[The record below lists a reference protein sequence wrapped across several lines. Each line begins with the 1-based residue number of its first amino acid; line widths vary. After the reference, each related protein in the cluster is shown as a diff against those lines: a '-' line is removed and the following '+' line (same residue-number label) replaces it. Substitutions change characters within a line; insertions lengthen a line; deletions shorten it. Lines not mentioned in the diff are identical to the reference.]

1 MGISLA
7 KITDFFGL
15 ADDDM
20 YEEVAA
26 PAPKKQV
33 SRPQSAPKKERV
45 TPRSTYQ
52 KQERPKE
59 RTQPKERVPQKVQEK
74 IQPAVETQTNRRAEA
89 VMKKAESMPKKSEKV
104 VSMPNNNSRAQR
116 LAPRAEDKRKDRIS
130 VVEPKAYNEAMTIAK
145 RVGQGEVVLINFQ
158 SLDEMKARR
167 VVDFLTGAVFMID
180 GDIKR
185 VGNEMFLCTP
195 TNVEVTNST
204 LSTMVDDDIYGL
216 EM

>member
-20 YEEVAA
+20 YEAA
-26 PAPKKQV
+26 TPAPQKQV
-33 SRPQSAPKKERV
+33 SRPQKSVPKKERV
-45 TPRSTYQ
+45 LKERSTYQ
-52 KQERPKE
+52 KQERPV
-59 RTQPKERVPQKVQEK
+59 KERV
-74 IQPAVETQTNRRAEA
+74 QPVAEPTVNRRAES
-89 VMKKAESMPKKSEKV
+89 VVKKAESAPKINEKI
-104 VSMPNNNSRAQR
+104 VSMPNNSSRTQR
-116 LAPRAEDKRKDRIS
+116 LAPKMEEKRKDRIS
-130 VVEPKAYNEAMTIAK
+130 VVEPRAYNEAMTIAK

-167 VVDFLTGAVFMID
+167 VVDFLTGVVFMID

-195 TNVEVTNST
+195 TNVEITNSA
-204 LSTMVDDDIYGL
+204 LSSMVDDDIYGL

>member
-20 YEEVAA
+20 YEAA
-26 PAPKKQV
+26 TPAPKKQV
-33 SRPQSAPKKERV
+33 SRPQKSVPKKERV
-45 TPRSTYQ
+45 LKERSTYQ
-52 KQERPKE
+52 KQERPV
-59 RTQPKERVPQKVQEK
+59 KERV
-74 IQPAVETQTNRRAEA
+74 QPVAEPTVNRRAES
-89 VMKKAESMPKKSEKV
+89 VVKKAESAPKINEKI
-104 VSMPNNNSRAQR
+104 VSMPNNSSRTQR
-116 LAPRAEDKRKDRIS
+116 LAPKMEEKRKDRIS
-130 VVEPKAYNEAMTIAK
+130 VVEPRAYNEAMTIAK

-167 VVDFLTGAVFMID
+167 VVDFLTGVVFMID

-195 TNVEVTNST
+195 TNVEITNSA
-204 LSTMVDDDIYGL
+204 LSSMVDDDIYGL

>member
-20 YEEVAA
+20 YEEVA

-45 TPRSTYQ
+45 TARSTYQ

-59 RTQPKERVPQKVQEK
+59 RVQKKAPERV
-74 IQPAVETQTNRRAEA
+74 QPVVETQTNRRAEA
-89 VMKKAESMPKKSEKV
+89 VMKKAESMPKKNEKV
-104 VSMPNNNSRAQR
+104 VSMLNNTSRAQR
-116 LAPRAEDKRKDRIS
+116 LTPRMEEKKKDRIS
-130 VVEPKAYNEAMTIAK
+130 VVELKAYNEAMTIAK

-195 TNVEVTNST
+195 TNVEITNST
-204 LSTMVDDDIYGL
+204 LSSMVDEDIYGL
-216 EM
+216 GM

>member
-20 YEEVAA
+20 YEEAA
-26 PAPKKQV
+26 TPAPKKQV
-33 SRPQSAPKKERV
+33 SRPVSAPFKKERV
-45 TPRSTYQ
+45 ATRPTYQ
-52 KQERPKE
+52 KQERSPKRQKE
-59 RTQPKERVPQKVQEK
+59 RIQQERVS
-74 IQPAVETQTNRRAEA
+74 QPVAEPQTNRRAETVA
-89 VMKKAESMPKKSEKV
+89 KRAESMAKKSEKV
-104 VSMPNNNSRAQR
+104 VSMPNNNNRAQR
-116 LAPRAEDKRKDRIS
+116 LTPRTEEKRKDRIS
-130 VVEPKAYNEAMTIAK
+130 VVEPRAYNEAMTIAK

-158 SLDEMKARR
+158 SLDEMRARR

-195 TNVEVTNST
+195 TNVEITNST
-204 LSTMVDDDIYGL
+204 LSSMVDEDIYGL

>member
-20 YEEVAA
+20 YEEAA
-26 PAPKKQV
+26 TPAPKKQV
-33 SRPQSAPKKERV
+33 SRPVSAPLKKERV
-45 TPRSTYQ
+45 ETRPTYQ
-52 KQERPKE
+52 KQERSPERQKE
-59 RTQPKERVPQKVQEK
+59 RIQQERVS
-74 IQPAVETQTNRRAEA
+74 QPVAEPQTNRRAETVA
-89 VMKKAESMPKKSEKV
+89 KRAESMAKKSEKV
-104 VSMPNNNSRAQR
+104 VSMPNNNNRAQR
-116 LAPRAEDKRKDRIS
+116 LTPRTEEKRKDRIS
-130 VVEPKAYNEAMTIAK
+130 VVEPRAYNEAMTIAK

-158 SLDEMKARR
+158 SLDEMRARR

-195 TNVEVTNST
+195 TNVEITNST
-204 LSTMVDDDIYGL
+204 LSSMVDEDIYGL

>member
-45 TPRSTYQ
+45 TARSTYQ

-59 RTQPKERVPQKVQEK
+59 RVQQKVQERVQ
-74 IQPAVETQTNRRAEA
+74 QPVVETPMNRRAEA

-116 LAPRAEDKRKDRIS
+116 LAPRMEEKKKDRIS
-130 VVEPKAYNEAMTIAK
+130 VVEPRAYNEAMTIAK

-195 TNVEVTNST
+195 TNVEITNT
-204 LSTMVDDDIYGL
+204 ALSSMVDDDIYGL
-216 EM
+216 GM

>member
-20 YEEVAA
+20 YEAAAA

-45 TPRSTYQ
+45 TARSTYQ

-59 RTQPKERVPQKVQEK
+59 RVQKKAPERV
-74 IQPAVETQTNRRAEA
+74 QPVVETQTNRRAEA
-89 VMKKAESMPKKSEKV
+89 VMKKAESMPKKNEKV
-104 VSMPNNNSRAQR
+104 VSMPNNTSRAQR
-116 LAPRAEDKRKDRIS
+116 LTPRMEEKKKDRIS

-195 TNVEVTNST
+195 TNVEITNST
-204 LSTMVDDDIYGL
+204 LSSMVDEDIYGL
-216 EM
+216 GM

>member
-20 YEEVAA
+20 YEEEAAA

-33 SRPQSAPKKERV
+33 SRPVSAPLKKERV
-45 TPRSTYQ
+45 ATRPTYQ
-52 KQERPKE
+52 KQERSQE
-59 RTQPKERVPQKVQEK
+59 RPKERVQQERVSQPVAEPQ
-74 IQPAVETQTNRRAEA
+74 INRRAETVA
-89 VMKKAESMPKKSEKV
+89 KRAESMPKKSEKV

-116 LAPRAEDKRKDRIS
+116 LTPRTEEKRKDRIS
-130 VVEPKAYNEAMTIAK
+130 VVEPRAYNEAMTIAK

-158 SLDEMKARR
+158 SLDEMRARR

-204 LSTMVDDDIYGL
+204 LSSMVDDDIYGL

>member
-20 YEEVAA
+20 YEEAA
-26 PAPKKQV
+26 TPAQKKQV

-45 TPRSTYQ
+45 ATRSTYQ

-59 RTQPKERVPQKVQEK
+59 RVQKKAPERVKPV
-74 IQPAVETQTNRRAEA
+74 VETPTNRRAEA
-89 VMKKAESMPKKSEKV
+89 VMKKAESTPKKSEKV

-116 LAPRAEDKRKDRIS
+116 LAPRMEEKKKDRIS
-130 VVEPKAYNEAMTIAK
+130 VVEPRAYNEAMTIAK

-195 TNVEVTNST
+195 TNVEITNST
-204 LSTMVDDDIYGL
+204 LSSMVDEDIYGL
-216 EM
+216 GM

>member
-20 YEEVAA
+20 YEEAAA

-45 TPRSTYQ
+45 TARSTYQ

-59 RTQPKERVPQKVQEK
+59 RVQKKAPERV
-74 IQPAVETQTNRRAEA
+74 QPVVETQTNRRAEA
-89 VMKKAESMPKKSEKV
+89 VMKKAESMPKKNEKV
-104 VSMPNNNSRAQR
+104 VSMPNNTSRAQR
-116 LAPRAEDKRKDRIS
+116 LTPRMEEKKKDRIS
-130 VVEPKAYNEAMTIAK
+130 VVELKAYNEAMTIAK

-195 TNVEVTNST
+195 TNVEITNST
-204 LSTMVDDDIYGL
+204 LSSMVDEDIYGL
-216 EM
+216 GM

>member
-20 YEEVAA
+20 YEEAA

-33 SRPQSAPKKERV
+33 SRPQQQSAPKKERV
-45 TPRSTYQ
+45 RAPRSTYQ
-52 KQERPKE
+52 KQEIERPKE
-59 RTQPKERVPQKVQEK
+59 RVQTKAQPVAEP
-74 IQPAVETQTNRRAEA
+74 QTNRRAEA
-89 VMKKAESMPKKSEKV
+89 VMKKAESAPKKNEKV

-116 LAPRAEDKRKDRIS
+116 LAPKIEQKSKNRIS
-130 VVEPKAYNEAMTIAK
+130 VVEPRAYNEAMTIAK

-195 TNVEVTNST
+195 TSVQITNT
-204 LSTMVDDDIYGL
+204 ALSSMVDDDIYGL

>member
-20 YEEVAA
+20 YEEKA

-45 TPRSTYQ
+45 TARSTYQ

-59 RTQPKERVPQKVQEK
+59 RTQKKVQERV
-74 IQPAVETQTNRRAEA
+74 QPAVEIQTNRRAEA

-104 VSMPNNNSRAQR
+104 VSMPNNTSRAQR
-116 LAPRAEDKRKDRIS
+116 LAPRMEEKRKT
-130 VVEPKAYNEAMTIAK
+130 V
-145 RVGQGEVVLINFQ
+145 
-158 SLDEMKARR
+158 
-167 VVDFLTGAVFMID
+167 FLWLNQ
-180 GDIKR
+180 K
-185 VGNEMFLCTP
+185 P
-195 TNVEVTNST
+195 TTK
-204 LSTMVDDDIYGL
+204 L
-216 EM
+216 

>member
-20 YEEVAA
+20 YEEAA
-26 PAPKKQV
+26 TPAPKKQV
-33 SRPQSAPKKERV
+33 SRPVSAPLKKERV
-45 TPRSTYQ
+45 ATRPTYQ
-52 KQERPKE
+52 KQERSPERQKE
-59 RTQPKERVPQKVQEK
+59 RIQQERVS
-74 IQPAVETQTNRRAEA
+74 QPVTEPQTNRRAETVA
-89 VMKKAESMPKKSEKV
+89 KRAESMAKKSEKV
-104 VSMPNNNSRAQR
+104 VSMPNNNNRAQR
-116 LAPRAEDKRKDRIS
+116 LTPRTEEKRKDRIS
-130 VVEPKAYNEAMTIAK
+130 VVEPRAYNEAMTIAK

-158 SLDEMKARR
+158 SLDEMRARR

-195 TNVEVTNST
+195 TNVEITNST
-204 LSTMVDDDIYGL
+204 LSSMVDDDIYGL

>member
-7 KITDFFGL
+7 RITDFFGL

-20 YEEVAA
+20 YEEAA

-33 SRPQSAPKKERV
+33 SHPQQQTPRSTPMKKERV
-45 TPRSTYQ
+45 KPRPTYQ
-52 KQERPKE
+52 QKEERP
-59 RTQPKERVPQKVQEK
+59 RERV
-74 IQPAVETQTNRRAEA
+74 QPTAPATNRRAETVA
-89 VMKKAESMPKKSEKV
+89 KMAESTPKKNDNV
-104 VSMPNNNSRAQR
+104 VSMPSNNRTQR
-116 LAPRAEDKRKDRIS
+116 FAPKVEEKSKSRIS
-130 VVEPKAYNEAMTIAK
+130 VVEPRAYSEAMTIAR

-195 TNVEVTNST
+195 TNIEIDNST
-204 LSTMVDDDIYGL
+204 LSSIVDEDIFGL